1 MAVTY
6 LLEVFLGGSLGLFR
20 EAPEFVPFE
29 LQSRHVFLHSAPEL
43 QVLLALPHQFDQA
56 FERGLIVARVGQL
69 AHLQAPADERA
80 SGEGALLLKEGFLV
94 EMREGGEAGVVESV
108 RFVDL
113 GEVVGEEGVVHR
125 FELIVIIWGRSVE
138 HLLAASRS
146 VLGQQF
152 QFLLLDCSLDV
163 VVGDLVGA
171 D

>member
-43 QVLLALPHQFDQA
+43 QVLLPLPHQFDQA

-125 FELIVIIWGRSVE
+125 FELIVIRWDDQLNI
-138 HLLAASRS
+138 
-146 VLGQQF
+146 
-152 QFLLLDCSLDV
+152 FLLLPAVFLGSNFNFSSSTARLT
-163 VVGDLVGA
+163 LS
-171 D
+171 